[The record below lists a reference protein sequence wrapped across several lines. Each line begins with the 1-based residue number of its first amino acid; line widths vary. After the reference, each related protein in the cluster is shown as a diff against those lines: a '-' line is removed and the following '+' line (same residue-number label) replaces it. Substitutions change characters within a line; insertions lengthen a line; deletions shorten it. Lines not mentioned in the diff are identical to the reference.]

1 MFSMQKFSVKQVTYF
16 CEIVS
21 TLSLPLELI
30 IDSKSPGVA
39 KFLFF
44 LLVLCFDKIDIDCVI
59 IGLLQNLATGRVS
72 PSQLL
77 TITEISF
84 PEFQLTS

>member
-39 KFLFF
+39 KFRFF
-44 LLVLCFDKIDIDCVI
+44 ALVLHFDKIDFDCASMV
-59 IGLLQNLATGRVS
+59 LLHCLATGCTEL
-72 PSQLL
+72 SQTLE
-77 TITEISF
+77 ITSI
-84 PEFQLTS
+84 